1 MTGQPKSALPA
12 PCAGV
17 SFHHGGITEHHNRIL
32 NILKPMMAD
41 FKGVISELRAEG
53 ASQADIDAMLD
64 ELEEAYASSNDPE
77 GKLVIAVL
85 REAAQPPHPNH

>member
-1 MTGQPKSALPA
+1 MAAQPSFPVRA
-12 PCAGV
+12 PRACV
-17 SFHHGGITEHHNRIL
+17 SLDLGGITEHRNQIL

-41 FKGVISELRAEG
+41 FKGAISEFRTEG

-64 ELEEAYASSNDPE
+64 EFEEAYASDAE

-85 REAAQPPHPNH
+85 REAAQPPHANH

>member
-1 MTGQPKSALPA
+1 MTRLPSFPVPA
-12 PCAGV
+12 PCACV
-17 SFHHGGITEHHNRIL
+17 SLDLGGITEHRNQIL
-32 NILKPMMAD
+32 NILKSMMAN
-41 FKGVISELRAEG
+41 FKGEISELRAEG

-64 ELEEAYASSNDPE
+64 EFEEAYASNE

>member
-1 MTGQPKSALPA
+1 MKRTMNDLGR
-12 PCAGV
+12 
-17 SFHHGGITEHHNRIL
+17 ITEHRNQIL

-41 FKGVISELRAEG
+41 FKEEISELRAEG

-64 ELEEAYASSNDPE
+64 ELEEAYASSNGPE

>member
-1 MTGQPKSALPA
+1 MTRLASFPVPA
-12 PCAGV
+12 PCACV
-17 SFHHGGITEHHNRIL
+17 SLDLGGITEHRNQIL
-32 NILKPMMAD
+32 NILKSMMAN
-41 FKGVISELRAEG
+41 FKGEISELRAEG

-64 ELEEAYASSNDPE
+64 EFEEAYASNE